1 MIHGASIY
9 MIISFFT
16 NIKTVYN
23 YLSMKRYFEMLREQ
37 NMQKEYIIFCF
48 PFYNSGL
55 VDMVEFMGLSGL
67 LDP

>member
-23 YLSMKRYFEMLREQ
+23 YLSMKRYFGMLREQ